1 MSSEIRIII
10 ADDHPIVRQGLVALL
25 DDQEDMN
32 VVAELNNGR
41 EAIAEY
47 RELQPDIAILD
58 LRMPQI
64 GGVEAIQTIRAEFP
78 TACIIM
84 FTIYDTDEDIYR
96 GLQAGAKSYLLKDT
110 PCEKIL
116 EIIRTV
122 HGGKR
127 YIPTGVSLKLAERL
141 ERPNLTKRET
151 EVLQQIAYGR
161 NNQEIGDIL
170 TISEAT
176 VKFHINNIFAKLD
189 VSDRTQAVIEALKRG
204 LTQLETQNE

>member
-10 ADDHPIVRQGLVALL
+10 ADDHPIVRQGLAALL
-25 DDQEDMN
+25 DDQADMS

-41 EAIAEY
+41 EAIAKY

-58 LRMPQI
+58 LRMPHI

-78 TACIIM
+78 SASIIM

-116 EIIRTV
+116 QIVRTV
-122 HGGKR
+122 HAGKR
-127 YIPTGVSLKLAERL
+127 YIPTEVSLKLAERL

-151 EVLQQIAYGR
+151 EVLQQIALGK
-161 NNQEIGDIL
+161 NNQEIRDTLI
-170 TISEAT
+170 ISEAT
-176 VKFHINNIFAKLD
+176 VKFHVNNIFAKLN
-189 VSDRTQAVIEALKRG
+189 VSDRTSAVIEALKRG
-204 LTQLETQNE
+204 LAQLES